1 MGESRWW
8 AVMNGNTFLQ
18 LAVLEGTVN
27 TGLMVV
33 TF

>member
-8 AVMNGNTFLQ
+8 AVMNGNIVLQ